1 MEQLE
6 RIKARLRDRRIYVV
20 ARETGLSYQGI
31 RNILLGKTPN
41 PSILTVKKL
50 QEYLDATS

>member
-6 RIKARLRDRRIYVV
+6 QIKRRLRDRRLYTV

-31 RNILLGKTPN
+31 RNILTGKTPN
-41 PSILTVKKL
+41 PSVQTVSRL
-50 QEYLDATS
+50 QEYLDANK